1 MVTRLDYIVKEPNE
15 RKPIFIKKSHD
26 IEIKSKIVFSSIVAF
41 LHDLE
46 YTAND
51 R

>member
-1 MVTRLDYIVKEPNE
+1 MQYDLFVRYSTYIY
-15 RKPIFIKKSHD
+15 KKSHD